1 MKALKAFNGIVSV
14 LLGFTSLYLMFIKAE
29 NDTEFVAGFGVMLM
43 SIIFMLFMLMEE
55 RNEEISRL
63 RQIIMKTKI

>member
-1 MKALKAFNGIVSV
+1 MKHFNGIISV
-14 LLGFTSLYLMFIKAE
+14 LLGLTALYLMFIKAE

-55 RNEEISRL
+55 RNEEISKL
-63 RQIIMKTKI
+63 KNIIYRMKGII